1 MTEEELQEMKTVSKE
16 NEELEESI
24 RRAAMHTLRE
34 SEGFERDMLSRIGEE
49 GVEEQIKPI
58 IDPKFYNKPWT
69 EDKVFNGLI
78 SSSFI
83 SDILAKQKKRLAISR
98 LYARKA
104 RLQRELAEKSRR
116 TFLRRMG
123 VELSKNNEIKG
134 ILTSSRDPEQTQ
146 RIMKLE
152 EEIHNLKLKD
162 IQIELQMKLE
172 KKNKMTMYNQTIEN
186 MSILTERNVE
196 LRQQLEKT
204 KFVLSQHQGYL
215 NHLDSVVEI
224 VLLNKAGLTELR
236 SLLLR
241 RIQDT
246 PAQTS
251 PASSSHN

>member
-1 MTEEELQEMKTVSKE
+1 
-16 NEELEESI
+16 
-24 RRAAMHTLRE
+24 
-34 SEGFERDMLSRIGEE
+34 
-49 GVEEQIKPI
+49 
-58 IDPKFYNKPWT
+58 
-69 EDKVFNGLI
+69 
-78 SSSFI
+78 
-83 SDILAKQKKRLAISR
+83 
-98 LYARKA
+98 
-104 RLQRELAEKSRR
+104 
-116 TFLRRMG
+116 
-123 VELSKNNEIKG
+123 
-134 ILTSSRDPEQTQ
+134 
-146 RIMKLE
+146 MKLE

-196 LRQQLEKT
+196 LRQELEKT